1 MPPEELNALEMIRDM
16 VDGKLDLAN
25 ESDECLNDIWI
36 AAQIALRE
44 HPADDDETVT
54 ESWVCES
61 FAFGDTSYANNQK
74 RYVIFGDGL
83 RLIAFATHGP
93 KCWDWSLWCGK
104 MKVKDDPTRGDV
116 RRLCR
121 ALGIE
126 LKEPT

>member
-16 VDGKLDLAN
+16 VGAKLDLAN
-25 ESDECLNDIWI
+25 ASDECLNDIWI

-44 HPADDDETVT
+44 HPADDDEKVT
-54 ESWVCES
+54 AEWLDVLGFEYGNLS
-61 FAFGDTSYANNQK
+61 
-74 RYVIFGDGL
+74 GL
-83 RLIAFATHGP
+83 YIRNP
-93 KCWDWSLWCGK
+93 RWSRHETPTNVFT
-104 MKVKDDPTRGDV
+104 KVVPHPETRGDV

>member
-1 MPPEELNALEMIRDM
+1 MTPEDRTFVIASCLAVVRAGRELSSAGMRL
-16 VDGKLDLAN
+16 LA
-25 ESDECLNDIWI
+25 DEYI
-36 AAQIALRE
+36 AD

-116 RRLCR
+116 RLLCR